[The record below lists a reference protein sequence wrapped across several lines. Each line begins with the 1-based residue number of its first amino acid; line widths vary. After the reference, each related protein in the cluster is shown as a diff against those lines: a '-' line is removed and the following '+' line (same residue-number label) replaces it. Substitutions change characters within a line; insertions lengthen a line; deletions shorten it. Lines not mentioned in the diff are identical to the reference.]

1 MVDNEKRENL
11 ANARRKLKKFRD
23 QHLPNGSD
31 DHSTNGTSIE
41 SPIDYN
47 TIPQNVTAFVNEQQ
61 TTLNG
66 VSTSPIINLEEQ
78 NRQHNL
84 SIEKQKQQRQ
94 SSGGSNVSGRSSQI
108 PGNTEE
114 KLRRDAENL
123 QEQLEVHVQTI
134 GVLVAEKTDVSAK
147 LSQSFKQLER
157 KQGEMDELY
166 GRLKASRER
175 VQELEKQMQNST
187 SDVQKR
193 EMAVKEFDKENDR
206 LKIENIRHSQLIEDL
221 KQNINE
227 LNEKLHNRQNTID
240 QLNIELEQFKKQPQT
255 INDTSQAEQQITEL
269 QQTITFKNNQIEEFL
284 SSISRMR
291 TDNDQYQQYNTNM
304 QHHIQELNDQINQL
318 TQTNNLLK
326 NKQDEKNLSDHSL
339 VLEHDNLQQ
348 ENQLFRNAIDQWSNR
363 YEELRLKLEQMTKT
377 LTEKDEHII
386 ELETKINNSKAIED
400 KNPLIETKKEFES
413 DEISNLKNQIQT
425 IENLNKQLNERLE
438 QFQLKSNH
446 EQPTQT
452 DEQQTD
458 SILPLNSNDQKQ
470 SEQHLIER
478 FNEVM
483 RENIDLKDRIQ
494 NLDHVIL
501 QLQSETETIGDYIIL
516 YQQQRE
522 QLQKRYQE
530 KDDYIKQLTQDRFD
544 LQKKLSELEILL
556 VHGLNIPI
564 PNSIKSQESH
574 TEILS
579 KHDETNSS
587 GELELQPGKN
597 EQLGTIDQVISLNTD
612 KIPSSISLPQLSDE
626 TKARILALITELA
639 QNNISSNDNLSTVKR
654 AFVDKDFYLCSTCS
668 GSVQWV

>member
-23 QHLPNGSD
+23 QHLPSGSD

-41 SPIDYN
+41 SPVDYN
-47 TIPQNVTAFVNEQQ
+47 TIPQNVTAFGNEQQ
-61 TTLNG
+61 TALNG

-108 PGNTEE
+108 PGNIDE

-304 QHHIQELNDQINQL
+304 QHHIQELNDQ
-318 TQTNNLLK
+318 
-326 NKQDEKNLSDHSL
+326 
-339 VLEHDNLQQ
+339 
-348 ENQLFRNAIDQWSNR
+348 
-363 YEELRLKLEQMTKT
+363 
-377 LTEKDEHII
+377 
-386 ELETKINNSKAIED
+386 
-400 KNPLIETKKEFES
+400 
-413 DEISNLKNQIQT
+413 
-425 IENLNKQLNERLE
+425 
-438 QFQLKSNH
+438 
-446 EQPTQT
+446 
-452 DEQQTD
+452 
-458 SILPLNSNDQKQ
+458 
-470 SEQHLIER
+470 
-478 FNEVM
+478 
-483 RENIDLKDRIQ
+483 
-494 NLDHVIL
+494 
-501 QLQSETETIGDYIIL
+501 
-516 YQQQRE
+516 
-522 QLQKRYQE
+522 
-530 KDDYIKQLTQDRFD
+530 
-544 LQKKLSELEILL
+544 
-556 VHGLNIPI
+556 
-564 PNSIKSQESH
+564 
-574 TEILS
+574 
-579 KHDETNSS
+579 
-587 GELELQPGKN
+587 
-597 EQLGTIDQVISLNTD
+597 
-612 KIPSSISLPQLSDE
+612 
-626 TKARILALITELA
+626 
-639 QNNISSNDNLSTVKR
+639 VKY
-654 AFVDKDFYLCSTCS
+654 F
-668 GSVQWV
+668 